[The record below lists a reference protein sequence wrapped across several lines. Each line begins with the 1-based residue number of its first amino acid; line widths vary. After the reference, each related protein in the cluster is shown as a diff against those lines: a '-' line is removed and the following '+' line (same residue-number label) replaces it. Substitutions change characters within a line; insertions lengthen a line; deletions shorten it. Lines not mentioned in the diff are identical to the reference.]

1 MPKLRI
7 APRWLS
13 EPLWIVSDRKE
24 DEVVDID
31 DLDLSDDLADRIET
45 WVDALD
51 ATYDA
56 KDPARSAFPNPGAE
70 QRWRSEGE
78 AIATAIRVELGA
90 QWEVELSL

>member
-13 EPLWIVSDRKE
+13 EPLWIVDDRKA

-31 DLDLSDDLADRIET
+31 DLDLSEDLADRIET
-45 WVDALD
+45 WIDALD

-56 KDPARSAFPNPGAE
+56 EDPARSAFPNSGAE
-70 QRWRSEGE
+70 QRWRQEGE
-78 AIATAIRVELGA
+78 AIAAALRIELGPDW
-90 QWEVELSL
+90 QIELSF